1 MQCTE
6 VARLK
11 TDLPV
16 WTGICGR
23 TPVFLWFCLSFCD
36 LVEELGLM
44 AGHLPQVADG
54 YLWDTFVLANEEVF
68 LPWCAVRGGFFVL
81 YNLQGAAQS
90 LCSYVSNQIQD
101 KLQQD
106 RIIWW
111 TFQVNKNGV
120 RSATPNPV
128 PCHNSKDELSCGN
141 IQWYSTNVLDK
152 RCNVLSIHLQGLQRS
167 CPPASAIRSSIK
179 LGQLWRLGSVV
190 HQLA

>member
-16 WTGICGR
+16 WTGICGK

-36 LVEELGLM
+36 LVEELGLV

-81 YNLQGAAQS
+81 YILQGAAQS

-101 KLQQD
+101 KLLRD
-106 RIIWW
+106 KIFGEPFKSTRMVSELLHP
-111 TFQVNKNGV
+111 TRFL
-120 RSATPNPV
+120 ATTRRMNFPV
-128 PCHNSKDELSCGN
+128 EIFNDFL
-141 IQWYSTNVLDK
+141 
-152 RCNVLSIHLQGLQRS
+152 
-167 CPPASAIRSSIK
+167 
-179 LGQLWRLGSVV
+179 
-190 HQLA
+190 